1 MRLLLFGSPGA
12 GKGTQGKILSE
23 RHGIPAVSTGDMLR
37 EEVRQKTDLGVVA
50 AGYMS
55 AGELLPDD
63 IIIKLVRQRLSQ
75 PDAAEGWI
83 LDGFPRT
90 VAQAKALD
98 RMLAEHGLA
107 PIDRVI
113 YLEASP
119 EVLEKRLGG
128 RWTCPE
134 CGRVYSESVPTIVE
148 DHCDDDGARVIQRED
163 DKPEGV
169 KHRLSLSR
177 QSLPVLD
184 YYRPE
189 GRVLT
194 IDAEQEVDAITDQIV
209 ADLQRNPGSRVGL
222 GSRADGA
229 NA

>member
-163 DKPEGV
+163 DKPEAV
-169 KHRLSLSR
+169 KHRLSLFR

>member
-63 IIIKLVRQRLSQ
+63 VIIKLVRQRLSQ

-90 VAQAKALD
+90 VAQAEALD

-148 DHCDDDGARVIQRED
+148 NHCDDDGARVIQRED
-163 DKPEGV
+163 DKPEAV
-169 KHRLSLSR
+169 KHRLGLFR

-194 IDAEQEVDAITDQIV
+194 IDAEQEVDTITDQIE
-209 ADLQRNPGSRVGL
+209 ADLERNPGSRVGL